1 MRLRDRGKKKGSA
14 CMIQELKFCYVRVSY
29 RIRRLNLKKVEEEQ
43 WKILKATIK
52 KIQLNQ
58 KA

>member
-1 MRLRDRGKKKGSA
+1 
-14 CMIQELKFCYVRVSY
+14 MIQELKFCYVRVSY